1 MPYSV
6 EHSNNF
12 HMARRIVKAIAP
24 DFRVF
29 ATEELEPGHS
39 VLDLVNKTIEVP
51 DFQDEIHTVA
61 LILFQVG
68 HVRLKNTAGLE
79 EHFGNIEDIG
89 SKRLISRLVKQG
101 ANADRLAADWAV
113 EVLTG
118 VFNVT
123 EARAKAIIEPQVW
136 NEEEWRDHFS
146 LDAN

>member
-29 ATEELEPGHS
+29 ATEDLAPGHS
-39 VLDLVNKTIEVP
+39 VLDLTRKTIEVP
-51 DFQDEIHTVA
+51 DFQDEIQTVA

-68 HVRLKNTAGLE
+68 HIRLKNTSGLD
-79 EHFGNIEDIG
+79 EHFGNLEDIG
-89 SKRLISRLVKQG
+89 TKRLISRLAKQG
-101 ANADRLAADWAV
+101 ASADRLAADWAI
-113 EVLTG
+113 EVLVG

-136 NEEEWRDHFS
+136 DEEEWRDHFS